1 MTLDLG
7 YPRYPERK
15 MYYVFSKPLESYIYG
30 KNLSRGLLHFK
41 WR

>member
-15 MYYVFSKPLESYIYG
+15 MYYVFKPLESYIYG